1 MFVSYP
7 SIIDNEEDD
16 EQDRNERG
24 KKSRDEAAVDVVVV
38 VSIVP
43 SEAVDDTEVP
53 TTLRRCAWWCA
64 ATACAFA
71 GTVVLIDSC
80 NTIPC

>member
-24 KKSRDEAAVDVVVV
+24 KKSRDEAAVDGLAVATGGRALASNEVGVAFNDVRVVCMA
-38 VSIVP
+38 
-43 SEAVDDTEVP
+43 SEE
-53 TTLRRCAWWCA
+53 
-64 ATACAFA
+64 
-71 GTVVLIDSC
+71 
-80 NTIPC
+80 